1 MFMFYLR
8 NTDRKFLAGSI
19 NPDVIVVNQP
29 SGKDAYS
36 LRNPVQTFLLLKLHL
51 FGALENTF
59 RFKRNSCFRTWT
71 TI

>member
-36 LRNPVQTFLLLKLHL
+36 LRNPVQTF
-51 FGALENTF
+51 FTTQTTSF
-59 RFKRNSCFRTWT
+59 RCIRKH
-71 TI
+71 I